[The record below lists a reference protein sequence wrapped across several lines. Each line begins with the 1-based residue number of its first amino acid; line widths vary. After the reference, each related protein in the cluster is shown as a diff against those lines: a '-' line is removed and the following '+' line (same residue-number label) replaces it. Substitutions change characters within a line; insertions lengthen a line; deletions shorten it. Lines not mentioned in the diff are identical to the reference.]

1 MRTEGNGVGSRQSAK
16 LVEILARQTSQPLDE
31 ARRVYELQFLELEKI
46 ARVRTYLHILAAK
59 QARDILLDH

>member
-1 MRTEGNGVGSRQSAK
+1 MRTEGNGVGSRQSTR
-16 LVEILARQTSQPLDE
+16 LVEALARQTSQPLDE

-46 ARVRTYLHILAAK
+46 ARVRIYLHILAAK

>member
-1 MRTEGNGVGSRQSAK
+1 MQTDGNDPGSRQSMR
-16 LVEILARQTSQPLDE
+16 LVEALAQQTRQPLDE
-31 ARRVYELQFLELEKI
+31 VRRVFELQFLELEKV